1 MSKNAK
7 TGTLYVLLGAAL
19 WGTLPMFSRY
29 VYGLGSDPV
38 TAAAMRAYLAAGVF
52 FIWFLIDGTFKTVK
66 LRELPFY
73 LLYGLTGVGGTFL
86 LYMMA
91 VQRLSTAMA
100 AMLLY
105 TGPSFV
111 VILSRIFY
119 KEPITPVKLAALC
132 CTFLGCFFVVGGYNL
147 QSVNLPGVLIGLAS
161 GLAYSTVT
169 VLGRKAKQLHDARTN
184 AGLMI
189 MLGSLLFLFLRPP
202 WGIAVPSAELWF
214 GYAGLAVFGSVLAY
228 TFYLKGL
235 DTGLDGGIA
244 SITAT
249 AEPVIATL
257 LGVILLGDALE
268 WPQILGIL
276 IVLFGVALPLL
287 TRKRG

>member
-1 MSKNAK
+1 MLA
-7 TGTLYVLLGAAL
+7 GAAL
-19 WGTLPMFSRY
+19 WGTLPLFSRY

-52 FIWFLIDGTFKTVK
+52 IIWFLLDGTFTKIK
-66 LRELPFY
+66 LREIPFY
-73 LLYGLTGVGGTFL
+73 LLYGLCGVGGTFL
-86 LYMMA
+86 LYMTA
-91 VQRLSTAMA
+91 VERLSIATA

-119 KEPITPVKLAALC
+119 KEPITKVKLAALIC
-132 CTFLGCFFVVGGYNL
+132 AMVGCFFVVGGYDAGT
-147 QSVNLPGVLIGLAS
+147 VNVPGVLIGLAS

-169 VLGRKAKQLHDARTN
+169 VLGRSAKKLHDARTN

-189 MLGSLLFLFLRPP
+189 IAGSLLFFLIRPP
-202 WGIAVPSAELWF
+202 WRIAVPIPALWG
-214 GYAGLAVFGSVLAY
+214 GYAGLAVLGSVLAY
-228 TFYLKGL
+228 LFYLKGL

-257 LGVILLGDALE
+257 LGVLLLGDPLA
-268 WPQILGIL
+268 WPQAAGIL
-276 IVLFGVALPLL
+276 IVLAGVVLPLWADKQ
-287 TRKRG
+287 RA